1 MNDEEL
7 ISRIKNKEYGKLTK
21 YLYRYFPV
29 IKKFIIRNSG
39 NKQDAEDV
47 FQDALI
53 ILFNKMNSD
62 SFKLTSSLDTYL
74 FGISKNLWYDQLRRK
89 SKYAGGVDMK
99 WMIESEASY
108 QETMEEDKKIQLAI
122 EAVSALGSRCKDLL
136 TLFYFKKWSM
146 NDIAKKL
153 EFSSEQIA
161 KNQKYRCIE
170 KAKEIYSSLI

>member
-7 ISRIKNKEYGKLTK
+7 INHVKNKEYGKLTK

-53 ILFNKMNSD
+53 IFFNKVNAD
-62 SFKLTSSLDTYL
+62 SFKLTASLDTYL
-74 FGISKNLWYDQLRRK
+74 FGISKNLWHDQLRRK
-89 SKYAGGVDMK
+89 SKYGSNIEMK
-99 WMIESEASY
+99 LVTEGDASY
-108 QETMEEDKKIQLAI
+108 EEIVEESLKVQLAI
-122 EAVSALGSRCKDLL
+122 EAVSALGNRCKELL
-136 TLFYFKKWSM
+136 VLFYYRKWNM
-146 NDIAKKL
+146 KEIAEKL
-153 EFSSEQIA
+153 GFSSEQIA

-170 KAKEIYSSLI
+170 KAKQIYSSLI